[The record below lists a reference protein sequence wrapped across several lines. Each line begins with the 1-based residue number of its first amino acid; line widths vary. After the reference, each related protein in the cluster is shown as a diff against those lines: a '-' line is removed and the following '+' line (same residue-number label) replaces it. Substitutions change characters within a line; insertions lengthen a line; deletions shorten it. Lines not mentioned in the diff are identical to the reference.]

1 MRRKNEKDLIAPI
14 IFKLTLNTVVF
25 EKWLEQHLLLSLKIP
40 SVLIMDNSP
49 IYRKKVIKE
58 LV

>member
-25 EKWLEQHLLLSLKIP
+25 EKWLEQHLLLSLKNP

-49 IYRKKVIKE
+49 IHIKNVIR
-58 LV
+58 

>member
-49 IYRKKVIKE
+49 ISRKKVIKE